1 MKYLLDRDSTKGHI
15 MFFRKTI
22 LFLLVVMYGCAFDGK
37 SEDRAFAQGGSLSNL
52 FQKVSPAVVKILA
65 VERGEGGAGTPS
77 KATVSSGVVV
87 SKDGL
92 VMTAAHAVHLA
103 DKVMVKVLGYEPAAA
118 KVVASSAQA
127 DVAMLK
133 MVSVPDDLDV
143 AQLGDSDNVQVGD
156 QVFVIGAPYGID
168 HTLTVG
174 HIGGRRRSQIVCQ
187 QLTPFEFLQ
196 TDAAINQ
203 GNSGGPMFDEE
214 GKVIGIVSGILSKS
228 GGSEGLGFAASINT
242 AKELLLEKQSFW
254 IGFDAYLLAGELAK
268 AFNLPQNAGLLVQ
281 RVAEASPGEALGLKA
296 GSIPVQMG
304 QDTFLIGGDV
314 VLSVQ
319 GVPVMHTEED
329 ICTIRNVVG
338 GFTAESQIH
347 VTVLREGRVVKLP
360 DDK

>member
-1 MKYLLDRDSTKGHI
+1 MLLRRTILLLFVI
-15 MFFRKTI
+15 MFS
-22 LFLLVVMYGCAFDGK
+22 CASSGK
-37 SEDRAFAQGGSLSNL
+37 GGGRAFAEAASLSNL
-52 FQKVSPAVVKILA
+52 FQKVNPAVVKILA
-65 VERGEGGAGTPS
+65 VERGEGGKGTTT
-77 KATVSSGVVV
+77 KAMVSSGVVI

-103 DKVMVKVLGYEPAAA
+103 DKVMVKILGYEAVVA

-127 DVAMLK
+127 DVALLRLE
-133 MVSVPDDLDV
+133 SVPDDLQV
-143 AQLGDSDNVQVGD
+143 AQLGDSDDVQVGD

-174 HIGGRRRSQIVCQ
+174 HISGRRRSRIVCQ

-203 GNSGGPMFDEE
+203 GNSGGPMFDKD

-242 AKELLLEKQSFW
+242 ARALLLDQQSFW
-254 IGFDAYLLAGELAK
+254 VGFDAYLLAGEMAK

-281 RVAEASPGEALGLKA
+281 HVAEDSPGEALGLRA

-304 QDTFLIGGDV
+304 KDTFLIGGDV
-314 VLSVQ
+314 VLSIQ
-319 GVPVMHTEED
+319 DVPVMHTEED
-329 ICTIRNVVG
+329 ICSIRNVVG
-338 GFTAESQIH
+338 GFSAESQIQ
-347 VTVLREGRVVKLP
+347 VTVLREGRIVRLP
-360 DDK
+360 EGK